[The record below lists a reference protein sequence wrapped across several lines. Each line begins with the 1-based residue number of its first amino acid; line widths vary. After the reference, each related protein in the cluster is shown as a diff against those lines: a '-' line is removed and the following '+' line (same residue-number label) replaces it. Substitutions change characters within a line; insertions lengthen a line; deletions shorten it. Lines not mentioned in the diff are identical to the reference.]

1 MFRSLQNMFKIPE
14 LRKRIFITFGLL
26 ITYRLGMFI
35 TLPGVDPGAVAEAA
49 NQGGMDLL
57 NFAGAITGGNLR
69 NGTIFALG
77 IMPYISASIIFSLLV
92 KVIPQLE
99 ALQKE
104 GEAGRK
110 KIGQYTRYVTVL
122 LCLIQS
128 WAVISYIKSA
138 PDLAYDTGWFAH
150 VIWIL
155 GITTGTIL
163 LMWIGEQIT
172 DFGLGNGISLIIMAG
187 IIARMPSSFGI
198 IFDSIST
205 DYALDPNT
213 LPISVLS
220 FCALLAL
227 FVAVVAGVVF
237 MTHAHRRITIQ
248 SNRQTRGRRVYGGQ
262 RHYVPLKL
270 NAAGVMPIIFAQT
283 LLYFPAAILGYVAD
297 LLGWSWLIRL
307 SEMLSF
313 NTGGFL
319 YIVAY
324 GGLTAFFAFFWTSL
338 MFNPVEIA
346 TNWKEQ
352 GSFIPGIRPGKKTS
366 TYLEQVMN
374 RITFVGAIFL
384 AFIAIV
390 PTEMA
395 AWMGYDFTVASFL
408 GGTAILIVVG
418 VALDLVQKVES
429 HLLVRH
435 YEGFMKAGRIRGRR

>member
-14 LRKRIFITFGLL
+14 LRNRILITFGLL
-26 ITYRLGMFI
+26 IVYRLGMFI
-35 TLPGVDPGAVAEAA
+35 TLPGVDGQAVADQADAA
-49 NQGGMDLL
+49 GMDLL

-69 NGTIFALG
+69 NCTIFALG

-110 KIGQYTRYVTVL
+110 KIGQYTRYATVL

-128 WAVISYIKSA
+128 WAVISYIKQA
-138 PDLAYDTGWFAH
+138 NLGFDTGVFWH
-150 VIWIL
+150 LVWIA
-155 GITTGTIL
+155 GITTGTVF

-198 IFDSIST
+198 IIKRIVS
-205 DYALDPNT
+205 DYEVDPNT
-213 LPISVLS
+213 LPVSVLTFAS
-220 FCALLAL
+220 LLAL
-227 FVAVVAGVVF
+227 FVAVVAAVVF

-248 SNRQTRGRRVYGGQ
+248 SNRQTRGRKVYGGQ

-283 LLYFPAAILGYVAD
+283 LLYFPAAIIGYVAD
-297 LLGWSWLIRL
+297 SLGWDWLGGLARIL
-307 SEMLSF
+307 QF
-313 NTGGFL
+313 GDGFL
-319 YIVAY
+319 YVAVY
-324 GGLTAFFAFFWTSL
+324 GGLVFFFSYFWTSL

-346 TNWKEQ
+346 TNWKES

-366 TYLEQVMN
+366 AYLEKVMN
-374 RITFVGAIFL
+374 RITFTGALFL
-384 AFIAIV
+384 SFIALV
-390 PTEMA
+390 PTMIA
-395 AWMGYDFTVASFL
+395 GWMGFDFSVASFL